1 MNVEAMLRKATEM
14 KRKNE
19 DYISNAFLNTAQWKE
34 LDDKGLL
41 EICEYDSSIWV
52 AIKDK
57 DIYRLIF
64 FAKSPQSVLEVDFDK
79 YKLFDKPVV
88 LELLDKKNFAQ
99 RMDAILKE
107 VGFSMIK
114 GLYRMF
120 CSDIH
125 IEEQYLADG
134 YCVQNA
140 TYDDCDEVYNI
151 LYEIFD
157 ICISRLP
164 SKEQIIKDIEE
175 EQIFVVR
182 DLQKVV
188 GIAYF
193 QKQGAKSQYLYQLAL
208 KQEAQGQK
216 LTYPLL
222 EYAVKC
228 LGSDKQYSVW
238 VESDN
243 SKAIHVYEKLG
254 FQCDG
259 LNEYIYQYK

>member
-1 MNVEAMLRKATEM
+1 
-14 KRKNE
+14 
-19 DYISNAFLNTAQWKE
+19 
-34 LDDKGLL
+34 
-41 EICEYDSSIWV
+41 
-52 AIKDK
+52 
-57 DIYRLIF
+57 
-64 FAKSPQSVLEVDFDK
+64 
-79 YKLFDKPVV
+79 
-88 LELLDKKNFAQ
+88 
-99 RMDAILKE
+99 MDARLKE

-164 SKEQIIKDIEE
+164 SKEQIIKDIE
-175 EQIFVVR
+175 
-182 DLQKVV
+182 VV